1 MTTRHFV
8 GIPVAAAAFVFG
20 GLVASCSSGGGKQ
33 TTGAADTGAAAGANG
48 GGGGSSGAAVESGGG
63 AAGAIATTGTSSG
76 ASGAIASAGSSAAG
90 ATTGTTGAAGSS
102 STGATQPSPE
112 GGTGSGASSVV
123 DGSVGDSSVA
133 GCAPGAILCDGF
145 EDYPILPSPFDKN
158 NNIIDLTKIGD
169 TMPSWLSYHFH
180 GPPRVDASKPFVGKQ
195 EYHVNTETGHIVAAD
210 IIKEAPDGV
219 DLWPAAHYGRFMM
232 WLNAVPPMSTFGI
245 VSESGLLPGST
256 TETAEFT
263 LGGVNGK
270 LAFTYTQRKRIVK
283 NGVGVTPR
291 RGGGPEIGDPPA
303 QVQCAMGATS
313 ETIKPGKWVCVEWM
327 VDRTKPEL
335 HMWLDGVPQT
345 QVDVSG
351 GGGAC
356 TYGTAPAWQ
365 GPDHFTELDLGW
377 EVWGNDTTS
386 LGVWE
391 AWFDEFA
398 IGTEKL
404 GCPTP

>member
-1 MTTRHFV
+1 MSTRFF
-8 GIPVAAAAFVFG
+8 IAIAVAPCVILG
-20 GLVASCSSGGGKQ
+20 VLVASCGSGGGTAPT
-33 TTGAADTGAAAGANG
+33 TTGTTGMNAGASAG
-48 GGGGSSGAAVESGGG
+48 GGGAGTTSAASGTTGSAAGGTATSGTSPG
-63 AAGAIATTGTSSG
+63 AAGAIATAATSGGGAGTTSAAGTSSG
-76 ASGAIASAGSSAAG
+76 GTPASG
-90 ATTGTTGAAGSS
+90 
-102 STGATQPSPE
+102 E
-112 GGTGSGASSVV
+112 GGTGSGASSIS
-123 DGSVGDSSVA
+123 DASVGDSAAA

-158 NNIIDLTKIGD
+158 NNIIDLTQIGD
-169 TMPSWLSYHFH
+169 TTPTWLSYHFH
-180 GPPRVDASKPFVGKQ
+180 GPPRVDASKPYVGKQ
-195 EYHVNTETGHIVAAD
+195 DYHVNTEVGHIVAAD
-210 IIKEAPDGV
+210 IIKEAPDGA

-245 VSESGLLPGST
+245 MSESGLLPGST

-263 LGGVNGK
+263 LGGVGGK

-291 RGGGPEIGDPPA
+291 RGGGPEIGDPPP
-303 QVQCAMGATS
+303 QVQCAIAGTT
-313 ETIKPGKWVCVEWM
+313 ETITPGKWVCFEWM

-335 HMWLDGVPQT
+335 HVWLDGVPQT
-345 QVDVSG
+345 EVDVSG
-351 GGGAC
+351 GGGTCA
-356 TYGTAPAWQ
+356 YGTAPTWQ

>member
-1 MTTRHFV
+1 
-8 GIPVAAAAFVFG
+8 
-20 GLVASCSSGGGKQ
+20 
-33 TTGAADTGAAAGANG
+33 
-48 GGGGSSGAAVESGGG
+48 
-63 AAGAIATTGTSSG
+63 
-76 ASGAIASAGSSAAG
+76 
-90 ATTGTTGAAGSS
+90 
-102 STGATQPSPE
+102 
-112 GGTGSGASSVV
+112 
-123 DGSVGDSSVA
+123 
-133 GCAPGAILCDGF
+133 
-145 EDYPILPSPFDKN
+145 LPSPFDKN

-180 GPPRVDASKPFVGKQ
+180 GPPRVDASKPFAGKQ
-195 EYHVNTETGHIVAAD
+195 EYHVNTEVGHIVAAD

-219 DLWPAAHYGRFMM
+219 DLWPSAHYGRFMM

-245 VSESGLLPGST
+245 MSESGLLPGST

-291 RGGGPEIGDPPA
+291 RGGGPEIGDPPP
-303 QVQCAMGATS
+303 QVQCAIAGTS
-313 ETIKPGKWVCVEWM
+313 ETITPGKWVCFEWM

-335 HMWLDGVPQT
+335 HVWLDGVPQT

-351 GGGAC
+351 GGGTCA
-356 TYGTAPAWQ
+356 YGTAPTWQ
-365 GPDHFTELDLGW
+365 GPDHSTELDLGW

>member
-1 MTTRHFV
+1 MSARFFV
-8 GIPVAAAAFVFG
+8 AIAVPASVILGA
-20 GLVASCSSGGGKQ
+20 LVVSCGSSGGAS
-33 TTGAADTGAAAGANG
+33 TTGASGMSGASAGGGGAGTTSAAAGATGSAAG
-48 GGGGSSGAAVESGGG
+48 GTSTSGTSVG
-63 AAGAIATTGTSSG
+63 AAGAVATAGTSGAGGGGAG
-76 ASGAIASAGSSAAG
+76 AS
-90 ATTGTTGAAGSS
+90 AAGSS
-102 STGATQPSPE
+102 SGGGTQGSGE
-112 GGTGSGASSVV
+112 GGAGSDASSVS
-123 DGSVGDSSVA
+123 DGSVGDSSAA

-180 GPPRVDASKPFVGKQ
+180 GPPRVDASKPFAGKQ
-195 EYHVNTETGHIVAAD
+195 EYHVNTEVGHIVAAD

-245 VSESGLLPGST
+245 MSESGLLPGST

-263 LGGVNGK
+263 LGGVDGK

-291 RGGGPEIGDPPA
+291 RGGGPEIGDPPP
-303 QVQCAMGATS
+303 QVQCAIAGTS
-313 ETIKPGKWVCVEWM
+313 ETITPGKWVCFEWM

-335 HMWLDGVPQT
+335 HVWLDGVPQT

-351 GGGAC
+351 GGGTCA
-356 TYGTAPAWQ
+356 YGTAPMWQ

>member
-1 MTTRHFV
+1 MSARFFFA
-8 GIPVAAAAFVFG
+8 IAVAPCVILAA
-20 GLVASCSSGGGKQ
+20 LVASCGSGGSTAPT
-33 TTGAADTGAAAGANG
+33 TTGTTGMGAGASAG
-48 GGGGSSGAAVESGGG
+48 GEGTGTTSGASGTTGSPAGG
-63 AAGAIATTGTSSG
+63 TSTSGTSPGSAGAIATAG
-76 ASGAIASAGSSAAG
+76 ASGGGAGS
-90 ATTGTTGAAGSS
+90 AAGSS
-102 STGATQPSPE
+102 SGGGTPGSGS
-112 GGTGSGASSVV
+112 GGTGSGASSIS
-123 DGSVGDSSVA
+123 DASVGDSSAA

-158 NNIIDLTKIGD
+158 NNIIDLTQIGD
-169 TMPSWLSYHFH
+169 TTPTWLSYHFH
-180 GPPRVDASKPFVGKQ
+180 GPPRVDASKPYVGKQ
-195 EYHVNTETGHIVAAD
+195 DYHVNTEVGHIVAAD
-210 IIKEAPDGV
+210 IIKEAPDGA

-245 VSESGLLPGST
+245 MSESGLLPGST

-263 LGGVNGK
+263 LGGVGGK

-291 RGGGPEIGDPPA
+291 RGGGPEIGDPPP
-303 QVQCAMGATS
+303 QVQCAIAGTT
-313 ETIKPGKWVCVEWM
+313 ETITPGKWVCFEWM
-327 VDRTKPEL
+327 VDRTKSEL

-345 QVDVSG
+345 EVDVSG
-351 GGGAC
+351 GGGTCA
-356 TYGTAPAWQ
+356 YGTAPTWQ